1 MTILANPLQHAQ
13 VKHDHH
19 YARTACYTFT
29 RPDLRLLC
37 GQWLTWH
44 RLQHGLASSSIAQQV
59 GLLPSTLNMLEA
71 GRASASTISLAMCD
85 RLGEALSDTYYNSV
99 WISTVIAAAC
109 GQLHTLDE
117 RVLYQV
123 RTDLVSAL
131 SFR

>member
-1 MTILANPLQHAQ
+1 MTILANTSQHVQ

-19 YARTACYTFT
+19 YARAACYTFT
-29 RPDLRLLC
+29 PPDLRLLC

-44 RLQHGLASSSIAQQV
+44 RLQHGLASSAIARRV
-59 GLLPSTLNMLEA
+59 GLLTSTLNMLES
-71 GRASASTISLAMCD
+71 GRASANTISLAMCD
-85 RLGEALSDTYYNSV
+85 RLGEALSDTCYSSA

-109 GQLHTLDE
+109 GQIHTLDD
-117 RVLYQV
+117 RMLYEI